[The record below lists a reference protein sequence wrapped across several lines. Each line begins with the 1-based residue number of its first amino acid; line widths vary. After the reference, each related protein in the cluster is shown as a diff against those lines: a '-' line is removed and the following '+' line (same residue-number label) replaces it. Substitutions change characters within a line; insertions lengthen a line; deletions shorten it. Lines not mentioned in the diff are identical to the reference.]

1 MESFSQDLQQKWN
14 DLNNK
19 VSDCHSK
26 SIQQQNVSV
35 DETQDERIFA
45 LESTIKKLE
54 TIVQNVTKSK
64 DKSEQPVMFYAK
76 IANRDFTLHILS
88 TVVFETVIL
97 NIGGCY
103 DKYDGIFV
111 APRKGVYMF
120 SWTVSTQS
128 SKHAVTELVVEDKI
142 ISTTGNT
149 DNAGGIHS
157 ASMTALCN
165 MDKNEHAFIRTA
177 NHASANDFYSKPA
190 YPQTSFL
197 GMLVYNEK

>member
-1 MESFSQDLQQKWN
+1 MMFGALAVIVF
-14 DLNNK
+14 LFL

-54 TIVQNVTKSK
+54 IIVQNVTKSK

-76 IANRDFTLHILS
+76 IANRDFTLQTLS

-97 NIGGCY
+97 NIGEYY

-120 SWTVSTQS
+120 SWTVSIQG
-128 SKHAVTELVVEDKI
+128 SKYAVTELVVEDKI
-142 ISTTGNT
+142 ISTSGNT
-149 DNAGGIHS
+149 DTAGGIHS

-177 NHASANDFYSKPA
+177 NHGSANDFYSKPVH
-190 YPQTSFL
+190 PQTSFL
-197 GMLVYNEK
+197 GMLVYDEK